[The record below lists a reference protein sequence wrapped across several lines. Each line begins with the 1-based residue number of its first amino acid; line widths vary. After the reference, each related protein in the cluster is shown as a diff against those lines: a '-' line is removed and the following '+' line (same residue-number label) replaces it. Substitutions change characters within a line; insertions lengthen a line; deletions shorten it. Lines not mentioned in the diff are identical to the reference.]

1 VATRIVALSGEKMKR
16 LPALFLF
23 LSILLISCTNK
34 PNHQVDASA
43 SVSDAGAVA
52 CDAGDCE

>member
-1 VATRIVALSGEKMKR
+1 MKGFV
-16 LPALFLF
+16 ALFLF
-23 LSILLISCTNK
+23 LSVLLVSCTNK
-34 PNHQVDASA
+34 PNHQADA

>member
-1 VATRIVALSGEKMKR
+1 MKR
-16 LPALFLF
+16 LVASLLF

-34 PNHQVDASA
+34 PNHQVDAS
-43 SVSDAGAVA
+43 VSDAGAVA